1 MHNNILNLINTVTGK
16 RVTRGAGLEL
26 EKPMDY
32 TLYGDAR
39 CGTWLEKAFKKITE
53 NIDAKVAKCLE

>member
-1 MHNNILNLINTVTGK
+1 MHNNVLNLINTVTGK
-16 RVTRGAGLEL
+16 RVNRGAGLGL

-32 TLYGDAR
+32 TFYDHVVLL
-39 CGTWLEKAFKKITE
+39 LEKAFKKITE

>member
-1 MHNNILNLINTVTGK
+1 MHNNVLNLINTVTGK
-16 RVTRGAGLEL
+16 RVNRGTRLEF

-32 TLYGDAR
+32 SFYGDAR
-39 CGTWLEKAFKKITE
+39 VVLWLEKAFKKVTE